1 MNSTAHH
8 RMLGA
13 AVVHRLPGLQRSP
26 FALERAENGL
36 FLLWLAWMGVLLL
49 ATFLLWRAGAWHRL
63 VAADPTFLTV
73 VITLLFF
80 GCSLWAGR
88 RAWVLGQQR
97 QQLDVWIA
105 QGAPSGAGPDWAEEY
120 RRGCAAPGADRST
133 WMQVLG
139 GAVGWLAR
147 GRQRRAGA
155 AARGDRRQ
163 GLEKQSLQA
172 GVAGSAG
179 G

>member
-1 MNSTAHH
+1 
-8 RMLGA
+8 MLGA

-88 RAWVLGQQR
+88 RAWVLGRQR
-97 QQLDVWIA
+97 TALDRARHSEGSW
-105 QGAPSGAGPDWAEEY
+105 SGAVYCVPSA
-120 RRGCAAPGADRST
+120 T
-133 WMQVLG
+133 V
-139 GAVGWLAR
+139 
-147 GRQRRAGA
+147 GA
-155 AARGDRRQ
+155 ASYCSRTMRCYGFLWKTTR
-163 GLEKQSLQA
+163 
-172 GVAGSAG
+172 
-179 G
+179 